1 MTAAWAFS
9 ATIMS
14 RYVIMLNSAFTV
26 HVHFW
31 KHGLVSFSTWVKIIT
46 DPFFHCTPSKLFGK
60 VYHCEPMDI
69 RGRYVLIS
77 YSYCGSCFS
86 VNGSP
91 DAPAYRVTR
100 GEVLG
105 RSDFLLFV
113 IFAISQNLT
122 SRFDEEDQIDELIM
136 QEIRN
141 SIAKAP
147 ELRFS
152 CTNPSK

>member
-1 MTAAWAFS
+1 MTAARAFS

-14 RYVIMLNSAFTV
+14 RYVIMLNSAV
-26 HVHFW
+26 AVYVNFW
-31 KHGLVSFSTWVKIIT
+31 KHGLASFSTRVKST
-46 DPFFHCTPSKLFGK
+46 SPFFHCTPSKLFGK
-60 VYHCEPMDI
+60 VHHCEPMDV
-69 RGRYVLIS
+69 RNRSVLIS

-91 DAPAYRVTR
+91 DAPVYRVTK

-105 RSDFLLFV
+105 RSDFLLFE

-136 QEIRN
+136 QERRN
-141 SIAKAP
+141 SIAKAL
-147 ELRFS
+147 ELRLS